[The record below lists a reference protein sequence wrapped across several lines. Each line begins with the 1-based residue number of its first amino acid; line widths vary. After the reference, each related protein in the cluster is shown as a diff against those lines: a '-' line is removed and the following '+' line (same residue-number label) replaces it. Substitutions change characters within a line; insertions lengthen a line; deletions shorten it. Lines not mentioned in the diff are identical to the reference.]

1 MRKEED
7 LAFLTHAPS
16 SRAVAS
22 GDRSASFFVT
32 NLSSTIGR
40 DNLVKFLYQFYISHF
55 SFYTFWMYPKHHT
68 DAIVLAAR
76 EFVTIAIVNDPL
88 PPPVK
93 QVEPVTAR
101 EVKK

>member
-1 MRKEED
+1 
-7 LAFLTHAPS
+7 
-16 SRAVAS
+16 
-22 GDRSASFFVT
+22 
-32 NLSSTIGR
+32 
-40 DNLVKFLYQFYISHF
+40 
-55 SFYTFWMYPKHHT
+55 MYPKHHT